1 MEQTLHPPGAYD
13 FRKYDRIWRR
23 VAPDLEP
30 YPDLGGTAEP
40 AAMAVASN
48 GQTASVRQTASVT
61 APAGPEAAVETLPGA
76 EENPCCMGTAAQG
89 EVEVLRG
96 FIEAE
101 LSDRRAC
108 LALARRAPASA
119 RGTLRDLANGSAAA
133 ARRLMAACYLITGT
147 CYQPSLDAGPAPA
160 GSWCPA
166 LRERYHAAACSGMN
180 YLRAAEETTDP
191 CLRRLLTE
199 LGEAAYRRADR
210 LTALLE
216 RSL

>member
-1 MEQTLHPPGAYD
+1 MEQTLRPPEVYD

-30 YPDLGGTAEP
+30 YPDLGGGAAVP
-40 AAMAVASN
+40 AAASAAETVPE
-48 GQTASVRQTASVT
+48 TAM
-61 APAGPEAAVETLPGA
+61 EALPGA
-76 EENPCCMGTAAQG
+76 EPDPCCMGTAARG
-89 EVEVLRG
+89 EIGVLHG

-119 RGTLRDLANGSAAA
+119 RGTLRDIANASAAA
-133 ARRLMAACYLITGT
+133 VRRLMAACYLITGE
-147 CYQPSLDAGPAPA
+147 CYRPSVAGSPAPA
-160 GSWCPA
+160 GDWCPA
-166 LRERYHAAACSGMN
+166 LRERYHAAACGGMN

-199 LGEAAYRRADR
+199 IGESSYRRAEA
-210 LTALLE
+210 LMALLE